1 MKLVRFSN
9 YFYGAATGTGF
20 HQDRQPGTP
29 CKPGGKAAR
38 AAGRTFQ
45 QQEEA
50 SKGGLA
56 PAGRGRPISIFEI
69 DDALLPYPVWAVRAR
84 LYKSFYKYM
93 QS

>member
-9 YFYGAATGTGF
+9 YFTVPLPVRVFIKT
-20 HQDRQPGTP
+20 DSPGLRANP
-29 CKPGGKAAR
+29 AEKPRGQRVELFSNKKK
-38 AAGRTFQ
+38 Q
-45 QQEEA
+45 